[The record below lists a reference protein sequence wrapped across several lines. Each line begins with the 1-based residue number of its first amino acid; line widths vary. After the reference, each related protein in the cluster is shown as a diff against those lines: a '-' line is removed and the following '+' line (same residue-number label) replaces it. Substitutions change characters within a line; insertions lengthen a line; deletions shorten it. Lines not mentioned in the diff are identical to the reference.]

1 MEFILRCNALKCRKE
16 LSDHAVVTTC
26 SHVFCIECSNQSQ
39 LSTNTQDN
47 RRSTCPACDML
58 LPNPDDVVVANLN
71 PSEDYKTSVLSGLT
85 PGVIVECAGRAL
97 SFWAYQT
104 TQEIVYQEYLAKS
117 LTDKYSTLNTQMDKI
132 IHDANSEISSLR
144 NKIISM
150 STDQDALRRKNE
162 ELNHHLR
169 EKNKK
174 LLQTQELYDKM
185 KRKGL
190 LDQVQTAASNAVDDT
205 IEATVTGNRFADN
218 TGTDNQRPHQQ
229 PFYTNQQA
237 GGMHQSGGFH
247 NPTMPPPP
255 LQRRRHSSGWDAI
268 AGQGLGQG
276 SQRLNQV
283 QATPSSH
290 RQPLISGNFPP
301 VSIGM
306 NNLQHHMAG
315 TPLSLSQGRVTVTPR
330 RTPLSGLN
338 VNVGQVSG
346 FAGYGMRAG
355 LKVGNQG
362 ASVAS
367 EFSRPSVRSVA
378 QRPGSNLAFSR
389 DSGLGTPSI
398 SRGENNYY

>member
-39 LSTNTQDN
+39 LSNNTRDN
-47 RRSTCPACDML
+47 RRSTCPACDMH

-185 KRKGL
+185 KRRGL

-205 IEATVTGNRFADN
+205 IEAAVTGNRFADN
-218 TGTDNQRPHQQ
+218 TGTDNHRPHQQ
-229 PFYTNQQA
+229 PFYPNQLA
-237 GGMHQSGGFH
+237 GGTHQSGGFH
-247 NPTMPPPP
+247 NPSMPPPP

-290 RQPLISGNFPP
+290 RQPLTSGNFPP

-315 TPLSLSQGRVTVTPR
+315 TPLPLSQGRVTVTPR
-330 RTPLSGLN
+330 RTPLSSLN
-338 VNVGQVSG
+338 ANVGQTSG

-367 EFSRPSVRSVA
+367 ECSRPIVRSVA

-398 SRGENNYY
+398 SRGESNYY